1 MASGFRDF
9 IAKGNVID
17 LAVAVIIGAAFT
29 KIVTS
34 LTEDVIMPL
43 LGWAVGD
50 MDFSRYFVRLGDLPA
65 GYAGDPNNYAQL
77 KEAGVAMI
85 GYGAFVSAAISFLIL
100 AFLVYL
106 LVRALKKA
114 MPDKEVTA
122 AEAADIVLLTE
133 IRDELRAARPGPK
146 KAPSTSH

>member
-1 MASGFRDF
+1 MASGFKAF

-34 LTEDVIMPL
+34 LTEDVIMPV
-43 LGWAVGD
+43 LGWAIGD
-50 MDFSRYFVRLGDLPA
+50 MDFSRYFIRLGALPA
-65 GYAGDPNNYAQL
+65 GYPGDPNSYVQL

-85 GYGAFVSAAISFLIL
+85 GYGAFISAAINFLIL

-114 MPDKEVTA
+114 MPDEVVTP

-133 IRDELRAARPGPK
+133 IRDELRARNAG
-146 KAPSTSH
+146 

>member
-1 MASGFRDF
+1 MASGFRAF

-29 KIVTS
+29 AIVTS

-43 LGWAVGD
+43 LGWAIGD

-85 GYGAFVSAAISFLIL
+85 GYGAFISAAINFLIL

-114 MPDKEVTA
+114 MPDEEVTV
-122 AEAADIVLLTE
+122 AEAAEVVLLTE
-133 IRDELRAARPGPK
+133 IRDELRAQRV
-146 KAPSTSH
+146 AP